1 MRRMLI
7 KIACAI
13 GVSLFGFLV
22 AALETTALVTA
33 CACVVGGV
41 DRVGDLDKV
50 NTLLLIV
57 ILYQTLRHRLETE
70 K

>member
-1 MRRMLI
+1 MKRKLFWL
-7 KIACAI
+7 ACLAA
-13 GVSLFGFLV
+13 VSLFGFLV
-22 AALETTALVTA
+22 AALETAALVTA
-33 CACVVGGV
+33 CAWIVGGV

-57 ILYQTLRHRLETE
+57 ILYQTIKHRLETE

>member
-1 MRRMLI
+1 MKRKLFWL
-7 KIACAI
+7 ACLAA
-13 GVSLFGFLV
+13 VSLFGVLV
-22 AALETTALVTA
+22 AALETAALVTA
-33 CACVVGGV
+33 CAWIVGGV

-57 ILYQTLRHRLETE
+57 ILYQTIKHRLETE

>member
-13 GVSLFGFLV
+13 DVSLLGFLV
-22 AALETTALVTA
+22 AALETAALVTA
-33 CACVVGGV
+33 CTLVVGGV
-41 DRVGDLDKV
+41 DSVVDLDKV
-50 NTLLLIV
+50 NTLVLIV
-57 ILYQTLRHRLETE
+57 ILYQTLKHRLETE

>member
-1 MRRMLI
+1 MRRKLI
-7 KIACAI
+7 KIVCAI
-13 GVSLFGFLV
+13 GVSLLGFLV
-22 AALETTALVTA
+22 AALETAALVAA
-33 CACVVGGV
+33 CAWIVGGV
-41 DRVGDLDKV
+41 DIVGDLDKV